1 MENRL
6 KLIHNLNTA
15 INKVKNFSTPNFN
28 NVFSRQYSE
37 DIIFNMLN
45 SKNTNYA
52 FIFGDFNK
60 LRTINELYGHEY
72 GTKIMQIALNLIKK
86 DLPQNSI
93 MFRIGGDEFGF
104 IIFDKTE
111 KDCKQYIEKINNT
124 LKDNA
129 SSISGISIE
138 LVATD
143 SSKGDINTQINLA
156 NDQINKIKSSRK
168 QIDTPVQFSSES
180 FIPLG
185 IPSNISDEEKKS
197 WTSINNHINTLT
209 YNFLQDLRPSKKFV
223 FEKEQIKDA
232 SHFIIDSI
240 CALVNEKTSDKEF
253 QKSDYDIP
261 EGYDIKYNL
270 NLKYNISPDTAQLIH
285 RLITEPNSVHLD
297 ILSDDAIKKL
307 TNKIN
312 SLTEDLIID
321 HKSGF
326 FNKSYLKSFLIPE
339 LRKYDTDLYASFIT
353 TSEIKLSNSAYGYD
367 FTDYRIDKTNKL
379 FKNFISRNLKYN
391 NNSFDANPN
400 TTHIVSYGAGNFVLI
415 YPKDL
420 KDEIEKNVSETIS
433 QINSISDIHDPYSS
447 LKISYAP
454 VSEKDNNK
462 INKNSDTDFV
472 YSIKSINDMADFNKD
487 SLKKELFNS
496 NDVLL
501 AFKKLVA
508 PLLDSYLELPDAKT
522 DITKKRILIENFHKA
537 LLNYEVLHNTTRHG
551 KKTHGDIPNI
561 SPSEDFEK

>member
-1 MENRL
+1 M
-6 KLIHNLNTA
+6 
-15 INKVKNFSTPNFN
+15 
-28 NVFSRQYSE
+28 
-37 DIIFNMLN
+37 
-45 SKNTNYA
+45 
-52 FIFGDFNK
+52 
-60 LRTINELYGHEY
+60 
-72 GTKIMQIALNLIKK
+72 
-86 DLPQNSI
+86 
-93 MFRIGGDEFGF
+93 
-104 IIFDKTE
+104 
-111 KDCKQYIEKINNT
+111 
-124 LKDNA
+124 
-129 SSISGISIE
+129 
-138 LVATD
+138 
-143 SSKGDINTQINLA
+143 
-156 NDQINKIKSSRK
+156 
-168 QIDTPVQFSSES
+168 
-180 FIPLG
+180 
-185 IPSNISDEEKKS
+185 
-197 WTSINNHINTLT
+197 
-209 YNFLQDLRPSKKFV
+209 
-223 FEKEQIKDA
+223 
-232 SHFIIDSI
+232 
-240 CALVNEKTSDKEF
+240 
-253 QKSDYDIP
+253 
-261 EGYDIKYNL
+261 
-270 NLKYNISPDTAQLIH
+270 NLKYNISHDTAQLIH
-285 RLITEPNSVHLD
+285 KLITEPNNIHID

-400 TTHIVSYGAGNFVLI
+400 DTHIVSYGTGNFVLI

-420 KDEIEKNVSETIS
+420 KDKIEKNVSETIS

-447 LKISYAP
+447 LKMSYAP

-462 INKNSDTDFV
+462 LNKNSDTDFV

-487 SLKKELFNS
+487 LLKKELFNS
-496 NDVLL
+496 NDVLF